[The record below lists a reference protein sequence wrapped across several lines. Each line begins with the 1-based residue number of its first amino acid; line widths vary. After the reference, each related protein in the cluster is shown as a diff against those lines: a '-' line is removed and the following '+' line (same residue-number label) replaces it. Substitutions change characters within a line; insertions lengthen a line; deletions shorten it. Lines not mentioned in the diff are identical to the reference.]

1 MKQIK
6 AWELLHLNQRLLE
19 RYGGLSVAPSKE
31 RLARIEALCERVR
44 QICQYEEA
52 KTLPQVGAVYCE
64 VIARGHAFAD
74 ANKRTAVNALYLFLH
89 RNGVQTKVP
98 SDLADF
104 VVSVSTGSIN
114 RQEAAKYVEESISGR
129 FQ

>member
-19 RYGGLSVAPSKE
+19 RYGGLSVAPSK
-31 RLARIEALCERVR
+31 ERVR